1 MNKAIIIGN
10 LTREPEKRGTPSG
23 ISLCTFTVA
32 VSRRFANQQGERQAD
47 FIPVVTWRGL
57 ADNCANYL
65 HKGSKVA
72 VLGEIRTRSYDAQDG
87 SKRYVTEIQADEVQF
102 LDRAPQGQNQSQ
114 SQGNANQEFVNEP
127 LPDFSSMDDEE
138 LPF

>member
-32 VSRRFANQQGERQAD
+32 VSRRFANQQGERLAD

-102 LDRAPQGQNQSQ
+102 LDRPPQSQ
-114 SQGNANQEFVNEP
+114 SQNQGGAPQEYVSDP

>member
-102 LDRAPQGQNQSQ
+102 LDRAPQSQNQN
-114 SQGNANQEFVNEP
+114 QGNANQEYVNEP
-127 LPDFSSMDDEE
+127 LPDFASMDDEE

>member
-1 MNKAIIIGN
+1 MNKAILIGN

-23 ISLCTFTVA
+23 ISLCTFTIA

-47 FIPVVTWRGL
+47 FIPIVAWRGL

-72 VLGEIRTRSYDAQDG
+72 VIGEIRTRSYDAQDG

-102 LDRAPQGQNQSQ
+102 LDRAPQSQ
-114 SQGNANQEFVNEP
+114 SQGGTAAPQEFVSDP
-127 LPDFSSMDDEE
+127 LPDFASMEDEE

>member
-1 MNKAIIIGN
+1 MNKAILIGN

-23 ISLCTFTVA
+23 ISLCTFTIA
-32 VSRRFANQQGERQAD
+32 VSRRFTTQQGERQAD
-47 FIPVVTWRGL
+47 FIPIVTWRGL

-65 HKGSKVA
+65 HEGSKVA
-72 VLGEIRTRSYDAQDG
+72 VLGEIRTRSYEAPDG

-102 LDRAPQGQNQSQ
+102 LDRAPQSQNQ
-114 SQGNANQEFVNEP
+114 GAAAVPQEFVSDP
-127 LPDFSSMDDEE
+127 LPDFATMEDEE